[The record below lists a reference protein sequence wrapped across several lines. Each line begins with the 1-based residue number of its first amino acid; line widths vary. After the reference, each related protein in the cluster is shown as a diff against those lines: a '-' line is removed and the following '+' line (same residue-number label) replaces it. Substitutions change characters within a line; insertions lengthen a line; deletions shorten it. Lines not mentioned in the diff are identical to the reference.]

1 VEAMILHSASMTAIF
16 VDQLAQVPVVVQC
29 ASAAPE
35 SPWKWIIQSVI
46 PVAGGTLI
54 AVWSF
59 VQNRH
64 SEQKQW
70 ERNQKAALE
79 QWNREQRKSEWSQ
92 LLRSIAEVERVLRMG
107 STVNRERIQ
116 LIIEDLK
123 PAIHEVVQAQVNCIF
138 LLDFFTDRENYKKFF
153 SFLEKAEK
161 VSEEVDGWQHVVR
174 DPLPGTKEQ
183 MEQEKS
189 RNLMRVLELCHE
201 ITSEYF
207 DFQRWL
213 RQQAA
218 QDLAV
223 VESLK
228 Q

>member
-1 VEAMILHSASMTAIF
+1 MILHAASIAAF
-16 VDQLAQVPVVVQC
+16 FLDQAKQAQCVVQG

-35 SPWKWIIQSVI
+35 SPWKWIIQSMI

-59 VQNRH
+59 VQNRS

-79 QWNREQRKSEWSQ
+79 QWKREQRKSEWSQ
-92 LLRSIAEVERVLRMG
+92 LLRSIAEVERVLHMG
-107 STVNRERIQ
+107 STVYKDRIQ
-116 LIIEDLK
+116 PIIEDLK
-123 PAIHEVVQAQVNCIF
+123 PAIHEVVQAQANCLF
-138 LLDFFTDRENYKKFF
+138 LIDFFADRENHKKFF
-153 SFLEKAEK
+153 SFLEKADK
-161 VSEEVDGWQHVVR
+161 VSNEVDAWRNLVR
-174 DPLPGTKEQ
+174 DPLPGTKDQ
-183 MEQEKS
+183 TEQEKS
-189 RNLMRVLELCHE
+189 KNLERIFLLCDD

-207 DFQRWL
+207 DFQQWL
-213 RQQAA
+213 RQEAA

>member
-1 VEAMILHSASMTAIF
+1 MILHAASMAAF
-16 VDQLAQVPVVVQC
+16 LVDQLAQAPVVVQC

-59 VQNRH
+59 VQNRS
-64 SEQKQW
+64 SEQTQW
-70 ERNQKAALE
+70 VRNQKAALE
-79 QWNREQRKSEWSQ
+79 QWKREQRKSEWSQ

-107 STVNRERIQ
+107 ATMYKDRIQ
-116 LIIEDLK
+116 SIIDDLK
-123 PAIHEVVQAQVNCIF
+123 PAIHEVVQAQANCLF
-138 LLDFFTDRENYKKFF
+138 LIDFFADRENHKKFF
-153 SFLEKAEK
+153 SFLEKAEQ
-161 VSEEVDGWQHVVR
+161 VSEEVDGWRDVVR

-189 RNLMRVLELCHE
+189 KNLMRIFELCDE

-207 DFQRWL
+207 DFQQWL
-213 RQQAA
+213 RQEAA
-218 QDLAV
+218 QDLTV